1 MSHKIPDD
9 VLNSNIEFCISE
21 YVRNEKHRDML
32 RDKWFRGYSLEALAE
47 KYDISETATKNIIYG
62 IGDKVLIKASK
73 I

>member
-1 MSHKIPDD
+1 
-9 VLNSNIEFCISE
+9 
-21 YVRNEKHRDML
+21 ML